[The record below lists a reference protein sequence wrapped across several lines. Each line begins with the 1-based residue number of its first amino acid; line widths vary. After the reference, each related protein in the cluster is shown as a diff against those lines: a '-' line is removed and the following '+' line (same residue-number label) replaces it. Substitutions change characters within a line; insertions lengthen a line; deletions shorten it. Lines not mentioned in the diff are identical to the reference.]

1 MTLVRAGG
9 PAVHIES
16 SAREVFDVA
25 GAGDTVIATLSLA
38 LGAGLDLAEAARLAN
53 FAAGVAVGKRGTAT
67 VTRTELA
74 DEVFRLSRGSL
85 GSLEG
90 KIVSREA
97 AVALADTWRKNG
109 LTVGFTNGCFDILHV
124 GHLALLAFSRE
135 NCGRLIVAVNGD
147 DSVRRLKKEGR
158 PINAQNDRAM
168 VLAALSAVDAVVV
181 FDEDTPQSLVEA
193 LNPDVLVKGA
203 DYRIDE
209 IVGARHV
216 LARGGKVLTCALVP
230 GKSTTRLVDAVRS
243 EAGKP

>member
-1 MTLVRAGG
+1 
-9 PAVHIES
+9 
-16 SAREVFDVA
+16 
-25 GAGDTVIATLSLA
+25 
-38 LGAGLDLAEAARLAN
+38 LAN

-135 NCGRLIVAVNGD
+135 NCGR
-147 DSVRRLKKEGR
+147 
-158 PINAQNDRAM
+158 
-168 VLAALSAVDAVVV
+168 
-181 FDEDTPQSLVEA
+181 
-193 LNPDVLVKGA
+193 
-203 DYRIDE
+203 
-209 IVGARHV
+209 
-216 LARGGKVLTCALVP
+216 
-230 GKSTTRLVDAVRS
+230 
-243 EAGKP
+243 